1 MGVSPERSATKA
13 DGAPGMLVPCQVVP
27 GLASVILQAFAKQ
40 VCASISGL
48 SKEAVPGCAIQLGK
62 RFGRGAK
69 QDEGSLSVRAAK
81 TSASHIPIR
90 LPPSARIEC
99 VSRVVL
105 ASLSI
110 VCQNGLCALHWD
122 LAASPSASRTLV
134 TASPEFSLAKAD
146 AAASG
151 LWQMHESCRAACLT
165 MSRL

>member
-1 MGVSPERSATKA
+1 M
-13 DGAPGMLVPCQVVP
+13 PGGSWSSICHPPSLRQ
-27 GLASVILQAFAKQ
+27 ASLRQYFWAEQ
-40 VCASISGL
+40 GSGPRL
-48 SKEAVPGCAIQLGK
+48 CYTAWKT
-62 RFGRGAK
+62 FGRGAK